1 MALIGY
7 ISSQTPRH
15 VLNSFDSFFGGNLI
29 TFPSVK
35 PPSLDK
41 IQCILC
47 HNSMDFLMQLYC
59 PIGDSKYHRAL
70 YIFVCLKAPC
80 QASGNNWKVLRSQ
93 HFTEFDRNPQSKPCT
108 HWCTEDDDDL
118 DGESW
123 GQDIGR
129 NIEIHCEVEN
139 SNEQSSSCNGRFQCY
154 SIDIYEDSTTS
165 NFTEPGIDTAN
176 HDTDDNNQIKSDS
189 SSMKYFLSK
198 WSEKAVIDKEFIEED
213 DNACPDSFSDAL
225 LSHIVSRGEY
235 GCEDIRY
242 CWSGQPIFNGLPSL
256 STCDLTNSSICHRC
270 GTERVFELQIFSTIN
285 NSLKLSTILNEKDFD
300 ETVNSNWLLNIVTVL
315 IFTCRNSCWSQVTD
329 DWIEECIIV
338 QTDKNVTKIIS
349 PL

>member
-1 MALIGY
+1 
-7 ISSQTPRH
+7 
-15 VLNSFDSFFGGNLI
+15 
-29 TFPSVK
+29 
-35 PPSLDK
+35 
-41 IQCILC
+41 
-47 HNSMDFLMQLYC
+47 
-59 PIGDSKYHRAL
+59 
-70 YIFVCLKAPC
+70 
-80 QASGNNWKVLRSQ
+80 
-93 HFTEFDRNPQSKPCT
+93 
-108 HWCTEDDDDL
+108 
-118 DGESW
+118 
-123 GQDIGR
+123 
-129 NIEIHCEVEN
+129 
-139 SNEQSSSCNGRFQCY
+139 
-154 SIDIYEDSTTS
+154 
-165 NFTEPGIDTAN
+165 
-176 HDTDDNNQIKSDS
+176 
-189 SSMKYFLSK
+189 MKYFLSK